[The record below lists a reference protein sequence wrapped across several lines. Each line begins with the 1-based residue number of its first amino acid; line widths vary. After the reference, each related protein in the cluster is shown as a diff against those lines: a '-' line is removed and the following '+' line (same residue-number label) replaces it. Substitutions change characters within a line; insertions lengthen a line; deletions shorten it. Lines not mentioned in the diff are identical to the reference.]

1 MSDGAR
7 RLAATDFDAVVDCL
21 ADAFV
26 EYPVMR
32 FVLGD
37 SWSDAR
43 NRALVRIFVA
53 NRVYRDEA
61 IFGIEE
67 EGRLV
72 AAITTTDPEE
82 RAPSSELAPLRD
94 RLWSGLGPECRAR
107 YAQAVEVWQ
116 TFVHPPPHF
125 HVNMVGVRPEARGR
139 GHARRLMEAAHALS
153 AAHPASTGISLTTET
168 ASNVPFYEKL
178 GYRSPGPVRIAAG
191 FETWDFF
198 RPEPGRESFPSS

>member
-1 MSDGAR
+1 MTAPR
-7 RLAATDFDAVVDCL
+7 RLAAADLDPVVDCL
-21 ADAFV
+21 ADSFS

-37 SWSDAR
+37 TWTEER

-53 NRVYRDEA
+53 NRVYREDA

-72 AAITTTDPEE
+72 AALTTTDPEE
-82 RAPSSELAPLRD
+82 RDPSPELAPLRE
-94 RLWSGLGPECRAR
+94 RLWTELGPACRAR
-107 YAQAVEVWQ
+107 YARAVEVWQ

-125 HVNMVGVRPEARGR
+125 HVNMVGVRREPRGR

-153 AAHPASTGISLTTET
+153 AAHPASTGVSLTTET
-168 ASNVPFYEKL
+168 AANVPFYEKL
-178 GYRSPGPVRIAAG
+178 GYRAPGPVRIAEG

-198 RPEPGRESFPSS
+198 RPEPGRGSPTDT

>member
-1 MSDGAR
+1 MSAPIR
-7 RLAATDFDAVVDCL
+7 RLPPVDLDAVVDCL
-21 ADAFV
+21 ADAFA

-37 SWSDAR
+37 SWNESR

-53 NRVYRDEA
+53 NRVFRDDA

-67 EGRLV
+67 DGRLV

-82 RAPSSELAPLRD
+82 REPSSELAPLRD
-94 RLWSGLGPECRAR
+94 RLWTELGPECRAR
-107 YAQAVEVWQ
+107 YAQAVEVWE

-125 HVNMVGVRPEARGR
+125 HVNMVGVRPEARGM

-153 AAHPASTGISLTTET
+153 AAHPASTGVSLTTET
-168 ASNVPFYEKL
+168 AANVPFYERL
-178 GYRSPGPVRIAAG
+178 GYRSPGPVRIAEG
-191 FETWDFF
+191 FETWDLF
-198 RPEPGRESFPSS
+198 RPEPGRGAPPGL